1 MANTGYADIFGA
13 IQGQQLG
20 EAQIAEAQQLA
31 GYRQMQTQQLKQQM
45 AIEQQT
51 QQQALAL
58 DQFMAK
64 QRAGAPAAGGAPAP
78 VATMGAMGG
87 GAAPT
92 TMAAPAA
99 AIPGLVQP
107 GNIDLST
114 RPVVKNKDGSI
125 STVRSMS
132 IGVDGKEVL
141 IPTVSDDGRI
151 MSDKEAIANYRKTGK
166 NLGVFDTPQAAT
178 QYAEQLHNQQ
188 ASAYGAGGAAPAAM
202 NAMGGGGQPAFIDQA
217 TQLMNGLG
225 NQASS
230 MLNMANQ
237 LESSGLPGAAAKAAA
252 VRKEAAPLVEHMFT
266 AGNQYAQRLSAE
278 VTQAKGVSE
287 LLDGLSS
294 SLTPDKKGR
303 ISEKQVE
310 DVRRRLVALVPDAT
324 AARNIANLPNQDLV
338 SLVRDQARGSKDA
351 YLKRKEAAETFKATQ
366 AGLKEQADV
375 TEARAIQAEVERM
388 NKLRKAG
395 DPFVTATQVK
405 EMQKKLGDISAER
418 TAMGAAGD
426 LTTPE
431 QVEAFTSMVNKN
443 AIKSGKVSAGEVT
456 SVMNQVVPEARTKLN
471 TAASIQ
477 QVQGSLDAVKKAN
490 EISNFVKQNKII
502 TGGWGEVLKKMDKW
516 GVSTGEAVPGDQLS
530 SAVGNQLLGK
540 LVLDFAN
547 AYARAERG
555 GANPIATVAELK
567 AAISTF
573 GESGMSPKATE
584 TVFKEIAK
592 RKKNTVANR
601 FDIEFLPPA
610 TVTSQAEYDKLKPG
624 QEFTWQGQTGF
635 KGE

>member
-1 MANTGYADIFGA
+1 MANPGYADIFGA

-45 AIEQQT
+45 ATEQQA

-58 DQFMAK
+58 EQFMAK

-87 GAAPT
+87 GAAPAPT
-92 TMAAPAA
+92 TMAAPTA

-188 ASAYGAGGAAPAAM
+188 AQTYGAPAAM
-202 NAMGGGGQPAFIDQA
+202 SAMGGGGQPAFVDQA

-237 LESSGLPGAAAKAAA
+237 LENSGLPGAAAKAAA
-252 VRKEAAPLVEHMFT
+252 MRKEAAPLVEHMFT

-278 VTQAKGVSE
+278 VTQAKGVSD

-294 SLTPDKKGR
+294 SLTPDKTGR
-303 ISEKQVE
+303 ISQKQVE

-324 AARNIANLPNQDLV
+324 AARNIANLPNEDLV

-388 NKLRKAG
+388 NRQLKAG
-395 DPFVTATQVK
+395 DPRVTATQVK
-405 EMQKKLGDISAER
+405 EMQKKLGDIGAER

-573 GESGMSPKATE
+573 GESGMSPQATE

-601 FDIEFLPPA
+601 FDIEFLPPV